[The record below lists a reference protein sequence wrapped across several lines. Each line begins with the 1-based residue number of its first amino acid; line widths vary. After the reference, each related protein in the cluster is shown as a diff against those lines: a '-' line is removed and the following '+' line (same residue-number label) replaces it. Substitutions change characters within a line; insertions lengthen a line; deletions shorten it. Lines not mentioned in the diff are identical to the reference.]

1 MQAGDGT
8 GIPMYH
14 EKKEKEK
21 KKKKKGKKKRKSD
34 EVVSR
39 VGEKRDYTA
48 LKFCRSGAEVLK

>member
-1 MQAGDGT
+1 
-8 GIPMYH
+8 MYH
-14 EKKEKEK
+14 EKREKEK
-21 KKKKKGKKKRKSD
+21 KKKKRRKKRKSD